1 MELYIK
7 IPEDPNYIPGQ
18 ATISDEIEQ
27 LKTQIETILF
37 TKKGDV
43 MGDSN
48 FGANIEDLIYEFNFN
63 ENELKRE
70 INDQLMRY
78 CPLSNKYNVRV
89 EVEFYRGK
97 IRDAAELSVI
107 IDGRNRVSVNVQ

>member
-7 IPEDPNYIPGQ
+7 IPGDPNYNSGQ
-18 ATISDEIEQ
+18 VSILDEIEQ
-27 LKTQIETILF
+27 LKTQIEMILF
-37 TKKGDV
+37 TKKGDI

-70 INDQLMRY
+70 INDQLLRY
-78 CPLSNKYNVRV
+78 CPLSNKYDVKV
-89 EVEFYRGK
+89 DVQFYRGK
-97 IRDAAELSVI
+97 VRDAAELSVLI
-107 IDGRNRVSVNVQ
+107 NGKNRVSVNVQ

>member
-7 IPEDPNYIPGQ
+7 IPGDPNYDPNL
-18 ATISDEIEQ
+18 AAVENEIEQ

-37 TKKGDV
+37 TKKGDI

-70 INDQLMRY
+70 INDQLLRY
-78 CPLSNKYNVRV
+78 CPLSNKYNVKV
-89 EVEFYRGK
+89 DVKFYRGK
-97 IRDAAELSVI
+97 IRDAAELSIV
-107 IDGRNRVSVNVQ
+107 IDGRNAVSLNVT

>member
-7 IPEDPNYIPGQ
+7 IPGDPNYNSTQ
-18 ATISDEIEQ
+18 AVIGNEVEQ

-37 TKKGDV
+37 TKKGDI

-63 ENELKRE
+63 EEQIKRE
-70 INDQLMRY
+70 INDQLLRY

-89 EVEFYRGK
+89 DVEFYRGK
-97 IRDAAELSVI
+97 VRDAAELSII
-107 IDGRNRVSVNVQ
+107 IDNRKSISLNIT